1 MFYLADHYSFCRH
14 LLAIQCHVL
23 QPCWCLLL
31 FCIARHEIWATQNVS
46 TYIVTAY
53 ELCSFYA
60 ADWVPDQ
67 WITVSLYTAALG
79 GRRTEHIWGFRLLP
93 LICSAQPGFH
103 LYSNFSTICLWFF
116 NIQQLSF
123 PKSRFNFL
131 SFKSRFHF
139 LNFKSRFTFLTF
151 DVLLGTCV
159 ACAWVQVFLSYLYWL
174 ISPLFTI
181 HTVNNITLT

>member
-1 MFYLADHYSFCRH
+1 MARH
-14 LLAIQCHVL
+14 CSSWSRNMNLYYKQMAPRGVCF
-23 QPCWCLLL
+23 W
-31 FCIARHEIWATQNVS
+31 FCIACHEIWATQNVS
-46 TYIVTAY
+46 TYIVAAY
-53 ELCSFYA
+53 ELCSFHA
-60 ADWVPDQ
+60 ADWVLDQ

-79 GRRTEHIWGFRLLP
+79 GRRTEHIWGFRFFS
-93 LICSAQPGFH
+93 LICSAQPGFN

-131 SFKSRFHF
+131 SFKSRFNF

-159 ACAWVQVFLSYLYWL
+159 ACAWVQVFPIFSLLTYLTSLYY
-174 ISPLFTI
+174 PYR
-181 HTVNNITLT
+181 